1 MPDAIKIRPI
11 ESADASTVLHL
22 VNALN
27 AVTDDPPVK
36 VGAETVAAFLEAD
49 RLYGFLAQANATAI
63 GFVIGEDCITTDVLE
78 PGSYMSDL
86 YVHED
91 WRGQG
96 VGRRL
101 VDAFAAEA
109 EARGGT
115 HIWWASMRENH
126 TARRAYRAYGAIED
140 KTCCHALTEK
150 QFAAAIRRHR
160 ERT

>member
-1 MPDAIKIRPI
+1 MSDAINIRRI
-11 ESADASTVLHL
+11 EITDASLVLDL

-27 AVTDDPPVK
+27 AVTDDLPVA
-36 VGAETVAAFLEAD
+36 VGADTVAAFLVSD
-49 RLYGFLAQANATAI
+49 RLYGFLAEANGAAI

-86 YVHED
+86 YVQDD

-96 VGRRL
+96 VGRHL

-150 QFAAAIRRHR
+150 NFAAAVTRHR